1 LGATVDP
8 LPMSLEGFRDDDW
21 NNGERRHD
29 VAVEA
34 PPEPWARCIKSKL
47 LSARELELTKCR

>member
-1 LGATVDP
+1 
-8 LPMSLEGFRDDDW
+8 LPMSLEAFRDDDW

-34 PPEPWARCIKSKL
+34 PPEPWARCIKPKL
-47 LSARELELTKCR
+47 LSARELELTKGR